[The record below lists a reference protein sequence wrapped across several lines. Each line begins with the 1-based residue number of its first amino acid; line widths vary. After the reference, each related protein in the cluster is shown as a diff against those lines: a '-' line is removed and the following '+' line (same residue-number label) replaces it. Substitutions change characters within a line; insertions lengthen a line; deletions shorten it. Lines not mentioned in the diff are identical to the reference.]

1 MATTFVKIQT
11 VTVGSGGAASIEF
24 TSIPQTYT
32 DLKIVTS
39 FRDEVAGIRPEIRIT
54 FNSSSTG
61 YSGRILRA
69 FDNTSTGST
78 TSNTSYFD
86 AWRVPGSLN
95 TANVFSNDEIYIV
108 NYTSANNK
116 SFSSD
121 NIAESNIAVS
131 TANFMSLSA
140 GLWSNSAAI
149 TSVKFVTD
157 SASDIAQYSTAT
169 LYGIKSS

>member
-11 VTVGSGGAASIEF
+11 ITVSTAVASIEF
-24 TSIPQTYT
+24 TSIPQNYT
-32 DLKIVTS
+32 DLKLVTS
-39 FRDEVAGIRPEIRIT
+39 LRGSDLGVRVQPRIS

-61 YSGRILRA
+61 YSGRYLRA
-69 FDNTSTGST
+69 YDNSTVDSGT
-78 TSNTSYFD
+78 TNASYFD
-86 AWRVPGSLN
+86 AWRVPAANN
-95 TANVFSNDEIYIV
+95 TASIFSNDEIYIP

-121 NIAESNIAVS
+121 NTNETNIS
-131 TANFMSLSA
+131 SGTTNFMSLSA

-149 TSVKFVTD
+149 TSIKLITD
-157 SASDIAQYSTAT
+157 TGSNYVQYSTAT